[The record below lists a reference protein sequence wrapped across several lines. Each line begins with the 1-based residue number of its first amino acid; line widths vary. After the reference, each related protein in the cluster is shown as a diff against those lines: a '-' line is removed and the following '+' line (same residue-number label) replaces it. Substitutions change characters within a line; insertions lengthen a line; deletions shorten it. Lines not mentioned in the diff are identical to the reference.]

1 MPPKRTTKRT
11 KASPPSPGTTSE
23 MNSQRLLEDEE
34 MPEEDMQHIPAT
46 SPVDSSS
53 SGGGYG
59 YNAIKTHQGQ
69 IYSGMAVG
77 GSHTWDYDPGVWK
90 ETKEEPDLWR
100 IDYQTNKRRAKRK
113 APAGSGTPVGTE
125 YHWLIVGHQV
135 FLFCLQYLLSNSHAH
150 VPRTIQM
157 VKKTDA
163 NTYET
168 HLTGSKYKLA
178 YKSASS
184 NSWSVPTVKKQR
196 DREIELLE
204 DAKQRVQGRPP
215 VLASER
221 VRVAAPEKGQ
231 QKLDALFARDGEKR
245 KREEEEAT
253 VDRDAD

>member
-1 MPPKRTTKRT
+1 
-11 KASPPSPGTTSE
+11 
-23 MNSQRLLEDEE
+23 
-34 MPEEDMQHIPAT
+34 
-46 SPVDSSS
+46 
-53 SGGGYG
+53 
-59 YNAIKTHQGQ
+59 
-69 IYSGMAVG
+69 
-77 GSHTWDYDPGVWK
+77 
-90 ETKEEPDLWR
+90 
-100 IDYQTNKRRAKRK
+100 
-113 APAGSGTPVGTE
+113 
-125 YHWLIVGHQV
+125 
-135 FLFCLQYLLSNSHAH
+135 
-150 VPRTIQM
+150 M

-231 QKLDALFARDGEKR
+231 QKLDALFVKDGKKR
-245 KREEEEAT
+245 KREEAEKEGKEEAT
-253 VDRDAD
+253 VDDDAD

>member
-11 KASPPSPGTTSE
+11 KASPPSPSTSSE
-23 MNSQRLLEDEE
+23 MDSQRLLEDEE
-34 MPEEDMQHIPAT
+34 MPEEDMQHIPTA
-46 SPVDSSS
+46 SPSSS
-53 SGGGYG
+53 SGGYG
-59 YNAIKTHQGQ
+59 YNALKTHQGQ

-77 GSHTWDYDPGVWK
+77 GSHAWDYDPGVWK

-113 APAGSGTPVGTE
+113 APSGSGAPVGTE

-135 FLFCLQYLLSNSHAH
+135 CLPLSSTDSDAH
-150 VPRTIQM
+150 VPCHIQM

-231 QKLDALFARDGEKR
+231 QKLDALFAKDGKKR
-245 KREEEEAT
+245 KREEEKEEEAT
-253 VDRDAD
+253 VDGDTD